1 MGRMRRVEGGGGEE
15 WSKTERYKAESW
27 KVGKKESRKRK
38 DEDRRKGFGRRFG
51 EIIKIYYG

>member
-1 MGRMRRVEGGGGEE
+1 MGRMRRRGEE